1 MESKSIWMV
10 VFVFFFP
17 WKVKTVHG
25 VIVSHNRMTWIE
37 SLSYCKLASED
48 SIHNLYNGEYRGWV
62 GGIYLNSQWMFHKA
76 KNESL
81 SGDFFSQRCKRYTGV
96 SKLEKCTKLR
106 ENAGCYSNTGAIN
119 ANGVFQIENLSPS
132 LCSDKCKTVP
142 YFALKRKWCF
152 CMNSLRQ
159 LKNVDSSK
167 CTYKCPGSNE
177 DVCGE
182 NSHFTVYTQVTGIEK
197 PKGDVDQKLTCSVV
211 VPRNDTFALKP
222 VDCFSKH
229 WTACVISGVTRQL
242 GITDTYESAIIRCS
256 LSNGT
261 ILNVYN
267 NLNNLEDGKEYWSNI
282 HKSEFLKWVTS
293 ESFDEICGEVER
305 LSNVDC
311 LFLNVKYK
319 DMQYVPLPCKYK
331 YNAICERKK
340 LGDPAVIRQCQT
352 KISTTKI
359 TKKETEPS
367 HSKISSNKPPLTSS
381 HLSTNTVYVISSDT
395 SMSSKFTMRR
405 QRKAHPEG
413 NGNHFELGARQPN
426 TAIENRSYEKPWNYL
441 KTFNTGIPECQI
453 YDEAK
458 DQDSFERQIYDETTN
473 KYQHL
478 DFDLRSKQPKFLEAE
493 YDTSMSTLSFPKPD
507 LDKTSA
513 NCAIEIVV
521 AKRAQNMRSSIH
533 LCHGPWTNNKSA
545 GQNVAYCDTE
555 IIHTKYMYDT
565 PKQSIGMPTYRSKL
579 DFI

>member
-1 MESKSIWMV
+1 
-10 VFVFFFP
+10 
-17 WKVKTVHG
+17 
-25 VIVSHNRMTWIE
+25 
-37 SLSYCKLASED
+37 
-48 SIHNLYNGEYRGWV
+48 
-62 GGIYLNSQWMFHKA
+62 
-76 KNESL
+76 
-81 SGDFFSQRCKRYTGV
+81 
-96 SKLEKCTKLR
+96 
-106 ENAGCYSNTGAIN
+106 
-119 ANGVFQIENLSPS
+119 
-132 LCSDKCKTVP
+132 
-142 YFALKRKWCF
+142 
-152 CMNSLRQ
+152 MNSLRQ

-182 NSHFTVYTQVTGIEK
+182 NSHFTVYTQV
-197 PKGDVDQKLTCSVV
+197 
-211 VPRNDTFALKP
+211 
-222 VDCFSKH
+222 
-229 WTACVISGVTRQL
+229 TACVISGVTRQL

-282 HKSEFLKWVTS
+282 YKSEFLKWVTS

-395 SMSSKFTMRR
+395 SMSSKFTMYVKPYSAKVMSTTASFRQFSEKQSTELFRLVPISITSSPSSTSDNIVGVHTEYTTLKTPLDSEKRTMEYETTNNSFVFYVPILLELCRGLVPVSAALLVLMIIAVLVIVRKKRR
-405 QRKAHPEG
+405 RGKAHSEG

-426 TAIENRSYEKPWNYL
+426 TANENRSYEKPWDYL
-441 KTFNTGIPECQI
+441 KTLNTGILECRI

-565 PKQSIGMPTYRSKL
+565 PKQSIGHANIP
-579 DFI
+579 